1 MTGDTSRFGSGFG
14 LGQKINEKKKIGMF
28 FFGGKTGFQLFFSF
42 GRVLFLS
49 GMEIDPVRFFFFF
62 GTFSTEWTILL
73 MEFKVY
79 S

>member
-1 MTGDTSRFGSGFG
+1 MTGDTSRSGFG
-14 LGQKINEKKKIGMF
+14 LGQKINEKKDRDV

-62 GTFSTEWTILL
+62 GTFSTEWTILS

-79 S
+79 F